1 MMVPGTAIRST
12 GQENDV
18 DQHRRRGL
26 RPAMV
31 LAAMVGIAL
40 LAVACGSGS
49 SSPVAA
55 ENTVYQKSL
64 AFAQCMRSNGQPG
77 FPDPTSQGQLDFHA
91 NLHAAQFVRAWN
103 ACQHLLPNGG
113 QATAAQQRQ
122 AVSQAL
128 RLVACVRVHGLPA
141 MRDPTVSAQGIVLSP
156 PPGVRPNSPQFQ
168 AALKACGKFQP
179 GGGS

>member
-1 MMVPGTAIRST
+1 M
-12 GQENDV
+12 
-18 DQHRRRGL
+18 
-26 RPAMV
+26 
-31 LAAMVGIAL
+31 
-40 LAVACGSGS
+40 
-49 SSPVAA
+49 
-55 ENTVYQKSL
+55 
-64 AFAQCMRSNGQPG
+64 
-77 FPDPTSQGQLDFHA
+77 
-91 NLHAAQFVRAWN
+91 RAWN

-141 MRDPTVSAQGIVLSP
+141 MRDPTLSAQGIVLSP

-179 GGGS
+179 GAGS